1 MTKPSA
7 DRIKRD
13 RDYAE
18 ALKRNACS
26 VKVRRAAGRP
36 GRGEAPLICQPRLTA
51 GRAGR

>member
-18 ALKRNACS
+18 ALKRNAER
-26 VKVRRAAGRP
+26 VKRDIRTSQDALDKHRRAQLEKQKR
-36 GRGEAPLICQPRLTA
+36 
-51 GRAGR
+51 